1 MIVPGKTQNPYL
13 KKSLKKQS
21 LRNRE
26 YYDSQKVADNL
37 FAASKNGQK
46 FTRLMEFI
54 WSEENIK
61 LAFRNIKANDGSMT
75 PGIDQR
81 DIEWLAR
88 KSVDDLVKY
97 VRGRLA
103 DYYSY
108 PVKRVEIPKDD
119 GKTRPLGIPTIGDRL
134 IQQCILQVLE
144 PICEA
149 KFYAHSYGF
158 RPNRGTKHAISRCYS
173 LINRNHLY
181 YVVDID
187 IKGSFD
193 NIDQGKL
200 LKQMYTMGIRDKRL
214 LSIIS
219 KMLKTPVIMPDG
231 TWEYPSTGTPQGGI
245 LSPLLANIV
254 LNELD
259 WWVASQWENFPTKHK
274 YKTGKTNSKGIK
286 VTDNSAKYN
295 ALKSTELKEMYLVR
309 YADDFKIFCR
319 NRSDAKKIYA
329 AVTQWLRQR
338 LKLEVNEQK
347 SKITNLKKSY
357 TDYLGIKITTQVK
370 GNKRVVKSRMSDKAK
385 KKLIKQFIEMFK
397 QARNKESPYY
407 TLRVNAAIF
416 GRQQYYN
423 MATLVSRD
431 FKEIDFAVTRTRQH
445 ALRVRGT
452 QKGYMQDLFLRLYG
466 DSKAKIKYLNGMAV
480 FPIHFVRYNTPIN
493 FSQGICDYTPEGRAL
508 IHDNLSKS
516 CADPSI
522 MQHLLKTPNPN
533 QSVLFNDNRIS
544 LYVAQNGKCFVLGEK
559 LVIGNMEVHHR
570 KPKEL
575 GGDDRYSN
583 LVYLNKDI
591 HRLIHMTD
599 RVKIKIIVDKYNLNA
614 KQIAK
619 INKFR
624 ELALN
629 FTL

>member
-1 MIVPGKTQNPYL
+1 MIVPSKTQNPYL
-13 KKSLKKQS
+13 KKSLKKQT

-26 YYDSQKVADNL
+26 YYDSQKVADRL

-103 DYYSY
+103 NYNSY

-134 IQQCILQVLE
+134 TQQCILQVLE

-187 IKGSFD
+187 IKGFFD
-193 NIDQGKL
+193 NIDHSKL

-214 LSIIS
+214 LSVIS

-274 YKTGKTNSKGIK
+274 YKTGKTNSKGIT
-286 VTDNSAKYN
+286 VTDNSSKYN
-295 ALKSTELKEMYLVR
+295 ALKSTGLKEMYLVR

-329 AVTQWLRQR
+329 AVTQWLRQ
-338 LKLEVNEQK
+338 
-347 SKITNLKKSY
+347 
-357 TDYLGIKITTQVK
+357 
-370 GNKRVVKSRMSDKAK
+370 
-385 KKLIKQFIEMFK
+385 
-397 QARNKESPYY
+397 
-407 TLRVNAAIF
+407 
-416 GRQQYYN
+416 
-423 MATLVSRD
+423 
-431 FKEIDFAVTRTRQH
+431 
-445 ALRVRGT
+445 
-452 QKGYMQDLFLRLYG
+452 
-466 DSKAKIKYLNGMAV
+466 
-480 FPIHFVRYNTPIN
+480 
-493 FSQGICDYTPEGRAL
+493 
-508 IHDNLSKS
+508 
-516 CADPSI
+516 
-522 MQHLLKTPNPN
+522 
-533 QSVLFNDNRIS
+533 
-544 LYVAQNGKCFVLGEK
+544 
-559 LVIGNMEVHHR
+559 
-570 KPKEL
+570 
-575 GGDDRYSN
+575 
-583 LVYLNKDI
+583 
-591 HRLIHMTD
+591 
-599 RVKIKIIVDKYNLNA
+599 
-614 KQIAK
+614 
-619 INKFR
+619 
-624 ELALN
+624 
-629 FTL
+629 